1 MKKTRIIALLALVTF
16 SFTSCSFFGLFGKKE
31 EQQQDKPAEQLYQEA
46 QSALARKKYKEA
58 EEKFKRILESGPQN
72 QMAESARLGLAESY
86 YKNGDYEEA
95 AAVYEDYLKL
105 HPLSPN
111 SDYVQFKL
119 AMCYYKLMLPP
130 YKDQSYTFKAL
141 EAFRKLIKLYPR
153 SPWAA
158 RAREK
163 IAECEERLAQHDIY
177 VGKYYFRVKKYKSA
191 KMRFKWA
198 YQKATDPSTAA
209 EALYWLGRTYEALG
223 EKEKAKECYEK
234 VVKEFGMWEDVDKAQ
249 EALEFLAK
257 GKKRKKK
264 LFGVIPWF

>member
-1 MKKTRIIALLALVTF
+1 MKRLLLLLLTLAL
-16 SFTSCSFFGLFGKKE
+16 TSCSLTGLFGKKE
-31 EQQQDKPAEQLYQEA
+31 ENVKSPEQLYIEA
-46 QSALARKKYKEA
+46 QGALAKKEFKKA
-58 EEKFKRILESGPQN
+58 EEKFKKVLEATPQGR
-72 QMAESARLGLAESY
+72 MAESARLGLAESY

-119 AMCYYKLMLPP
+119 GMCYYKLMLPP
-130 YKDQSYTFKAL
+130 YKDQTYTFKAL
-141 EAFRKLIKLYPR
+141 DAFRKLIKLYPR
-153 SPWAA
+153 SPWVT

-177 VGKYYFRVKKYKSA
+177 VGKFYYKVKKYKSA

-198 YQKATDPSTAA
+198 YQKATNPSTAA
-209 EALYWLGRTYEALG
+209 EALYWLGRTYEAMG
-223 EKEKAKECYEK
+223 NKKKAMECYQK
-234 VVKEFGMWEDVDKAQ
+234 VVKDFGMWEDVDKAQ
-249 EALEFLAK
+249 EALEALRT
-257 GKKRKKK
+257 GKRRRKK

>member
-1 MKKTRIIALLALVTF
+1 MIKRLPLILLIL
-16 SFTSCSFFGLFGKKE
+16 SLSSCSLFGLFGKGEKE
-31 EQQQDKPAEQLYQEA
+31 TEKSPEELYQEA
-46 QSALARKKYKEA
+46 QGALARKKFKEA
-58 EEKFKRILESGPQN
+58 EEKFRKVLEVSSQN
-72 QMAESARLGLAESY
+72 RMAESARLGLAEAY

-119 AMCYYKLMLPP
+119 GMCYYNLMLPP
-130 YKDQSYTFKAL
+130 SKDQTYTFKAL
-141 EAFRKLIKLYPR
+141 EAFRKLIRLYPR
-153 SPWAA
+153 SPWVT

-177 VGKYYFRVKKYKSA
+177 VGKFYYKIKKYKSA

-198 YQKATDPSTAA
+198 FEKATDPSTAA
-209 EALYWLGRTYEALG
+209 EALYWLGRTYEAMG
-223 EKEKAKECYEK
+223 DKKKALECYQR
-234 VVKEFGMWEDVDKAQ
+234 VVKDFGMWENVDKAE
-249 EALEFLAK
+249 EALEALK
-257 GKKRKKK
+257 TGKKRKKK